1 MSIFSIYRYI
11 GILNRTA
18 DVVHYLNDRR
28 QRVVL
33 NGVATEWA
41 SVTNR
46 VPQGS
51 VLGSLL
57 FIIFVNE
64 LPDVAEHRTLNMH
77 ELGQKEGEW
86 SIESNALL
94 KSITVACGRKPQVN

>member
-1 MSIFSIYRYI
+1 
-11 GILNRTA
+11 
-18 DVVHYLNDRR
+18 
-28 QRVVL
+28 VVL

-77 ELGQKEGEW
+77 ELG
-86 SIESNALL
+86 
-94 KSITVACGRKPQVN
+94 